1 MQNLPG
7 DLVGPLNYTKTKTTK
22 DQSGTQKPATLRLSR
37 SLHTYLWKSSSD
49 TESLKRKKGS
59 LSSVSFTRRSWQK
72 QRAQMAQLQAGRA
85 ADCRILN
92 SAFYNSRRL
101 FTAETNANDSLHYWK
116 KRGKTLSSVSKHSE
130 DIFKNSG
137 KHDYGRLRL
146 KAAAEM

>member
-72 QRAQMAQLQAGRA
+72 QRAQMAQLSLYTLRSTIAEDFSQPRQMQTIVYITGKKEERLYPASA
-85 ADCRILN
+85 NILKI
-92 SAFYNSRRL
+92 Y
-101 FTAETNANDSLHYWK
+101 
-116 KRGKTLSSVSKHSE
+116 
-130 DIFKNSG
+130 
-137 KHDYGRLRL
+137 LRTVVNTT
-146 KAAAEM
+146 MGD